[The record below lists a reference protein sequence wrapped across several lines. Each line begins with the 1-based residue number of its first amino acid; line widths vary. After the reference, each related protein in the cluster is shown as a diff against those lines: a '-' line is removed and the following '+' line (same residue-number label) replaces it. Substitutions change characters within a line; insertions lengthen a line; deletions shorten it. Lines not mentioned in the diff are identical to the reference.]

1 MPRPPRVFVDGA
13 IYHVY
18 CRVAHG
24 EPVFGDPAEAAAL
37 VEVLKEVKRRDEFA
51 VYAWCVM
58 SNHYHLGIRTGRVP
72 LWRTMRL
79 VQGRFAKGYNRRHRV
94 YGPLWQGRY
103 KARVVT
109 SEQHLRQLIAYIHL
123 NPVAAGAVKEP
134 GQYRTSG
141 HAELLGRGTDR
152 DLLDVHEALFPFG
165 DSRVEALRAY
175 LTTLA
180 SVARARW
187 AAASIEQLPWSK
199 GTPLEEPTQEG
210 EEVPRLDALGASSE
224 PAPPTMRPDSFV
236 AAAAAILDMPL
247 AELVGPRSGRSLTRA
262 REVLA
267 VVAVE
272 RYRLKVKELAEQLG
286 RSPSVVSRW
295 IFEAGRLRA
304 SDDEFRETLGR
315 FAAALLA
322 GGAPHS
328 AETTGEVGFISGL
341 GDTFVD

>member
-18 CRVAHG
+18 CRVGHG

-58 SNHYHLGIRTGRVP
+58 SNHYHLAMRTARVP

-109 SEQHLRQLIAYIHL
+109 GEQHLRQLIAYIHL
-123 NPVAAGAVKEP
+123 NPVTAGAVKEP
-134 GQYRTSG
+134 GLYRPSG
-141 HAELLGRGTDR
+141 HRELLGRGTDAG
-152 DLLDVHEALFPFG
+152 LLDAREALVHFG
-165 DSRVEALRAY
+165 DSREAALRTYVA
-175 LTTLA
+175 TLRA
-180 SVARARW
+180 VAHTRW

-199 GTPLEEPTQEG
+199 GTPFDELTPR

-224 PAPPTMRPDSFV
+224 PTPPPIAPDTFVV
-236 AAAAAILDMPL
+236 AAANTLNTPL
-247 AELVGPRSGRSLTRA
+247 ADLVGPRSGRTLTRA
-262 REVLA
+262 REMLA
-267 VVAVE
+267 VVGVE
-272 RYRLKVKELAEQLG
+272 RYRLKVMDIAGQLG
-286 RSPSVVSRW
+286 RTPTVVSRW
-295 IFEAGRLRA
+295 ISQAGRRRA
-304 SDDEFRETLGR
+304 SDEEFREALGR
-315 FAAALLA
+315 FAAGLLA
-322 GGAPHS
+322 GGETHG
-328 AETTGEVGFISGL
+328 AEPGGEGGFISGL
-341 GDTFVD
+341 SDTFVD

>member
-18 CRVAHG
+18 CRVGRG
-24 EPVFGDPAEAAAL
+24 EPIFSDAAEADAL
-37 VEVLKEVKRRDEFA
+37 VEVVKEVKRRDEFA

-58 SNHYHLGIRTGRVP
+58 SNHYHLAIRTARVP

-103 KARVVT
+103 KARVMT
-109 SEQHLRQLIAYIHL
+109 NEQHLRQLIAYIHL
-123 NPVAAGAVKEP
+123 NPVAAGAVKDP

-141 HAELLGRGTDR
+141 HGELLGRESVS
-152 DLLDVHEALFPFG
+152 DLLDGHEALVHFG
-165 DSRVEALRAY
+165 ESRVGALRAY
-175 LTTLA
+175 LAVLRA
-180 SVARARW
+180 VAATRW

-199 GTPLEEPTQEG
+199 GKPLDDLTPR

-224 PAPPTMRPDSFV
+224 PTPPTMAPDSFV
-236 AAAAAILDMPL
+236 VAAANTLNTSL
-247 AELVGPRSGRSLTRA
+247 ADLVGPRSGRMLTRA

-267 VVAVE
+267 VVGVE
-272 RYRLKVKELAEQLG
+272 RYHLRVKDIAEQLG
-286 RSPSVVSRW
+286 RSPSVVSHW
-295 IFEAGRLRA
+295 ISEAGRLRA
-304 SDDEFRETLGR
+304 SDDDFRQTLGR
-315 FAAALLA
+315 FAVDLQAGAGLHRAEPA
-322 GGAPHS
+322 GGS
-328 AETTGEVGFISGL
+328 EFISGL